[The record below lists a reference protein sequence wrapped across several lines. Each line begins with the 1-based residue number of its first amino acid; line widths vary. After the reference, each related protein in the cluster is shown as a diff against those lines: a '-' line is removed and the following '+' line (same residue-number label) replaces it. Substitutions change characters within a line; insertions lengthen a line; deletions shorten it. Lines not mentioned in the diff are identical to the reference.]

1 MSKRAVVAGV
11 NDYSTQ
17 TSLPPGWSV
26 GNLSCCVADA
36 QSMRALLQDAF
47 LFDEVNVLTDAAAS
61 RDAIIQSINEML
73 AASGPGDVACFVYS
87 GHGGRFPT
95 LLGQENRQ
103 DDPILAPWDISA

>member
-47 LFDEVNVLTDAAAS
+47 LFDEVNVLTDAT
-61 RDAIIQSINEML
+61 
-73 AASGPGDVACFVYS
+73 
-87 GHGGRFPT
+87 PT
-95 LLGQENRQ
+95 TPSQ
-103 DDPILAPWDISA
+103 DFRVLTRK